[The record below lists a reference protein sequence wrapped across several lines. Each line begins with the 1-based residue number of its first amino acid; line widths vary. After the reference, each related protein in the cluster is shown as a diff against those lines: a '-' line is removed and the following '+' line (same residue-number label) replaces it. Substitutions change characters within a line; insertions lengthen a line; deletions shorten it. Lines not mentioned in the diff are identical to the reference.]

1 MLFYKSGNN
10 QIGKVV
16 KILKTGNQPS
26 IVKVAAQNS
35 SSISPTP
42 SVSSGQFVPYGKL
55 YRTVLKNGKPI
66 QTPVVTPQSDVLPKY
81 KSQVNLVAA
90 RLQVNDSFQVWQKQR
105 QLQVTQGSVAL
116 NEKALTRK
124 QILK

>member
-1 MLFYKSGNN
+1 
-10 QIGKVV
+10 V
-16 KILKTGNQPS
+16 KILKTGSGQS
-26 IVKVAAQNS
+26 IVKVSSAMNS
-35 SSISPTP
+35 HAGTTSHGNPSSHQST
-42 SVSSGQFVPYGKL
+42 SVSTGQFVPYGKL

-81 KSQVNLVAA
+81 KSQV
-90 RLQVNDSFQVWQKQR
+90 WQKQR
-105 QLQVTQGSVAL
+105 QLQVTQGSIAL